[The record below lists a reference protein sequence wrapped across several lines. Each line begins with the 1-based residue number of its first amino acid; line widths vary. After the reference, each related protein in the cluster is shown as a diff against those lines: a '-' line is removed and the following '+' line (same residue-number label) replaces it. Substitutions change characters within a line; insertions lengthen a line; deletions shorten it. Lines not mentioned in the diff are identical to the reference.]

1 MLECPH
7 CDWKGANNKAVL
19 QLHKKNFHSH
29 ENSKKRESSP
39 VNPKQNDP
47 KLEPPPSKKTKIMN
61 PKPNINQFDETFRPD
76 CYLLLFSHY
85 HFIYFFSFQ
94 IQVFRNGMGCQTVWK
109 NWRI

>member
-47 KLEPPPSKKTKIMN
+47 KLEPPPSKKTKTMN
-61 PKPNINQFDETFRPD
+61 PKPNINQFHENFLENDFRVKKKI
-76 CYLLLFSHY
+76 CKKRMIF
-85 HFIYFFSFQ
+85 
-94 IQVFRNGMGCQTVWK
+94 
-109 NWRI
+109 